1 MLENK
6 LYYNRS
12 RRGVDMSSFK
22 ENNSYKIN
30 KDAIVE
36 ANFIQLLKKLGK
48 NAENKIN
55 KMDSSLKE
63 TLKEKLLNSLENEF
77 KETANS

>member
-6 LYYNRS
+6 LYYNCS